1 MTTANAES
9 VVDAAYES
17 PHTPSSDSQLAEAV
31 RLKKSF
37 AREEN
42 WQRWGTYL
50 PERQWGTVREDY
62 SADGD
67 VWANFPFDQSHKR
80 AYRWGDDGLLGWTD
94 RECRLCFSL
103 ALWNGKDPILKERLF
118 GLTGHQGNHGEDVK
132 ELYYYLD
139 ASPSHTYAKALYKYP
154 QAEYPYQELLDK
166 NARAGFKD
174 LEYEITDTGLFD
186 KDRYWDVTIEYAKAS
201 PDDTLITLTVVNRGD
216 KTAEI
221 HLVPQLF
228 FRNTWSWGCNHEGCS
243 LKPRLTAT
251 GKYSLVTEHELFE
264 NFDFAA
270 DSRLLS
276 RQAKLIFCDNE
287 TDFKDLYGQENITP
301 YTKGSFNKYVV
312 DGKKNAV
319 NPKNFGTKAAVYDR
333 RKVKPGASV
342 RMRMRLKKREGTEE
356 GGTVK
361 NYKPTGLTFGKG
373 FDEVVADRVSETDAF
388 YDAVIPKHLD
398 RDQRLVARQAYA
410 GLLWTKQ
417 FYHYIVKDWLDG
429 DPNEPPPVPH
439 RGDIRNGDWRH
450 LFNRDIISM
459 PDKWEYPWYA
469 LWDSAFHMVV
479 FAKVDPYFAKEQLV
493 LFCREWYMH
502 PNGQLPAYE
511 WDFSDVNPPVHAWAT
526 WRVYKLTAPRG
537 ERDKLFLARMFHKL
551 LLNFTWWVNRKDT
564 NGDHL
569 FSGGFLGLDNIG
581 VFDRSE
587 GLPSNAELEQADGT
601 AWMAFYCSTMLEIAI
616 ELAVD
621 QPEYEGVASK
631 FFEHFVEIAD
641 AMNTLGG
648 SGLWN
653 EKDGFYY
660 DHMHV
665 EGQAEDIVL
674 RTRSLVGLVP
684 LFAVLVLEPEDVDK
698 LPNFKKRM
706 EWFLRYRGDLSDQ
719 ISYFDETALGGRV
732 SMRTDDDV
740 PGIRRL
746 LAIPSESRLRKV
758 LSYAFDEKE
767 FLSPYGIRSMSK
779 YHAEHP
785 FRFDYHCVAYV
796 PGESDSGLFGG
807 NSNWR
812 GPVWIPMNYLFI
824 EALERYYYFY
834 GDDFKMEY
842 PTGSGNE
849 MTLKEIADDLA
860 QRLCKLVLPDEDGR
874 RPANGD
880 DKRYAESPHFQDLVL
895 FHEYFHADSGR
906 GLGASH
912 QTGWTALIANLLD
925 R

>member
-1 MTTANAES
+1 M
-9 VVDAAYES
+9 
-17 PHTPSSDSQLAEAV
+17 
-31 RLKKSF
+31 
-37 AREEN
+37 
-42 WQRWGTYL
+42 
-50 PERQWGTVREDY
+50 
-62 SADGD
+62 
-67 VWANFPFDQSHKR
+67 
-80 AYRWGDDGLLGWTD
+80 
-94 RECRLCFSL
+94 
-103 ALWNGKDPILKERLF
+103 
-118 GLTGHQGNHGEDVK
+118 
-132 ELYYYLD
+132 
-139 ASPSHTYAKALYKYP
+139 
-154 QAEYPYQELLDK
+154 
-166 NARAGFKD
+166 
-174 LEYEITDTGLFD
+174 
-186 KDRYWDVTIEYAKAS
+186 
-201 PDDTLITLTVVNRGD
+201 
-216 KTAEI
+216 
-221 HLVPQLF
+221 
-228 FRNTWSWGCNHEGCS
+228 
-243 LKPRLTAT
+243 
-251 GKYSLVTEHELFE
+251 
-264 NFDFAA
+264 
-270 DSRLLS
+270 
-276 RQAKLIFCDNE
+276 
-287 TDFKDLYGQENITP
+287 
-301 YTKGSFNKYVV
+301 
-312 DGKKNAV
+312 
-319 NPKNFGTKAAVYDR
+319 NPKRFGTKAAVYDR
-333 RKVKPGASV
+333 RKVKPGGVV
-342 RMRMRLKKREGTEE
+342 RMRMRLKHRPGTTEGAS
-356 GGTVK
+356 VK
-361 NYKPTGLTFGKG
+361 NYKPVSLSFGKT
-373 FDEVVADRVSETDAF
+373 FDEVIDQRIAETDAF
-388 YDAVIPKHLD
+388 YNAVIPQHLD
-398 RDQRLVARQAYA
+398 REQRLVARQAYA

-479 FAKVDPYFAKEQLV
+479 FAKLDPYFAKEQLV

-511 WDFSDVNPPVHAWAT
+511 WNFSDVNPPVHAWAT

-551 LLNFTWWVNRKDT
+551 LLNFTWWVNRKDA

-684 LFAVLVLEPEDVDK
+684 LFAVLVLEPEDVDR

-719 ISYFDETALGGRV
+719 ISYFDETAEGGRV
-732 SMRTDDDV
+732 SLRSPDDE

-746 LAIPSESRLRKV
+746 LAIPSEDRLRKV
-758 LSYAFDEKE
+758 LAYAFDENE
-767 FLSPYGIRSMSK
+767 FLSP
-779 YHAEHP
+779 
-785 FRFDYHCVAYV
+785 
-796 PGESDSGLFGG
+796 
-807 NSNWR
+807 
-812 GPVWIPMNYLFI
+812 
-824 EALERYYYFY
+824 
-834 GDDFKMEY
+834 
-842 PTGSGNE
+842 
-849 MTLKEIADDLA
+849 
-860 QRLCKLVLPDEDGR
+860 
-874 RPANGD
+874 
-880 DKRYAESPHFQDLVL
+880 
-895 FHEYFHADSGR
+895 
-906 GLGASH
+906 
-912 QTGWTALIANLLD
+912 
-925 R
+925 